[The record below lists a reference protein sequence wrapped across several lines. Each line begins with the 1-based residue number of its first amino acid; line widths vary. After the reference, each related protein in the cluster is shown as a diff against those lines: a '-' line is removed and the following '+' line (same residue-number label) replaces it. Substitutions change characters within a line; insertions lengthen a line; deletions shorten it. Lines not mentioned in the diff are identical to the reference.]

1 MSAQVPDVIE
11 LEPRFLPR
19 VWGGRRLAERFGLET
34 DEPIGEAWMVFD
46 ENRIASGPYA
56 GRVLAEV
63 LPELGEAFLGRA
75 VVERYGYRLP
85 LMVKFLDTADWLSVQ
100 VHPDDAYARA
110 HEAKS
115 GWLGKAEAWVV
126 LEAEPGAQVIYGVK
140 RPVAR
145 EELRAA
151 ARDGS
156 ILELLNFVPVQ
167 KGDVIYVPPGTI
179 HALGPGLLVYEV
191 SQRSDLTYRLY
202 DYGRGRELHLDRAL
216 DVARLEPIALDPLGL
231 RVGPFLSAPHFNLVF
246 QSGPAALSPGG
257 SIRAAVRLDHTEGAR
272 LVRTAAAYKF
282 DSGEWLIAEPATLPS
297 KPEYVA

>member
-1 MSAQVPDVIE
+1 VRVEVPDVIE
-11 LEPRFLPR
+11 IEPRLQPR

-34 DEPIGEAWMVFD
+34 EEPIGEAWMVFD
-46 ENRIASGPYA
+46 ENRVASGPYA

-100 VHPDDAYARA
+100 VHPDDAYVRA

-140 RPVAR
+140 RPVTR
-145 EELRAA
+145 EALRAA

-216 DVARLEPIALDPLGL
+216 DVARLEPQEYEARPLREGAVLHTPRFALGL
-231 RVGPFLSAPHFNLVF
+231 YSQAAPPSPVAQLAVGLE
-246 QSGPAALSPGG
+246 GWTPGRLL
-257 SIRAAVRLDHTEGAR
+257 RASSKKVPLTGGAQ
-272 LVRTAAAYKF
+272 
-282 DSGEWLIAEPATLPS
+282 WLIARP
-297 KPEYVA
+297 

>member
-1 MSAQVPDVIE
+1 M
-11 LEPRFLPR
+11 
-19 VWGGRRLAERFGLET
+19 AERFGLAT

-46 ENRIASGPYA
+46 ENRVASGPYA

-75 VVERYGYRLP
+75 VVERYGPRLP

-110 HEAKS
+110 HEAQT

-140 RPVAR
+140 RPVTR

-151 ARDGS
+151 AQDGT
-156 ILELLNFVPVQ
+156 ILKLLNFVPVQ
-167 KGDVIYVPPGTI
+167 QGDVIYVPPGTI

-216 DVARLEPIALDPLGL
+216 DVARLEPPTAEMCRMQAGPLLETPWFKLYAAGRHLQAPERSLLAVVPPSIPCRGL
-231 RVGPFLSAPHFNLVF
+231 VLGAGQQHHVDAPVQLV
-246 QSGPAALSPGG
+246 AH
-257 SIRAAVRLDHTEGAR
+257 I
-272 LVRTAAAYKF
+272 
-282 DSGEWLIAEPATLPS
+282 
-297 KPEYVA
+297 

>member
-1 MSAQVPDVIE
+1 
-11 LEPRFLPR
+11 
-19 VWGGRRLAERFGLET
+19 
-34 DEPIGEAWMVFD
+34 
-46 ENRIASGPYA
+46 
-56 GRVLAEV
+56 
-63 LPELGEAFLGRA
+63 GEAFLGRA

-85 LMVKFLDTADWLSVQ
+85 LMVKFLDTAQWLSVQ

-110 HEAKS
+110 HEAES

-140 RPVAR
+140 RPVTRA
-145 EELRAA
+145 ELRAA
-151 ARDGS
+151 ALDGS

-216 DVARLEPIALDPLGL
+216 DVARLEPQAAKHRRMQAGPLL
-231 RVGPFLSAPHFNLVF
+231 ETPWFKLHAVGPDLEAPENALLTSVPLSMPCHGL
-246 QSGPAALSPGG
+246 L
-257 SIRAAVRLDHTEGAR
+257 LGAGR
-272 LVRTAAAYKF
+272 HRRVSAAAH
-282 DSGEWLIAEPATLPS
+282 L
-297 KPEYVA
+297 VAHV